1 MKSLNLRTLPLLI
14 ALALGATAQQP
25 AAQDQAASPAFDSA
39 RASVQQQL
47 EEAVNE
53 LNTFRQGVTDE
64 KLPLNRK
71 LSELEAELSRVREEF
86 NTTARRLDSSTL
98 ALANLSGDI
107 QKLNDQQRYLS
118 GLLTDYMRKF
128 EASVHIAE
136 LDRFQEPLTA
146 AQLAPD
152 NANLGPLDVFRA
164 QVGLVSASMGR
175 LEDAL
180 GGVRFEG
187 AAVDSTGVVRQGAFV
202 QVGPVVLFR
211 SADGQ
216 AVGTVEERLGSQE
229 PTIFPFT
236 DPLDVADAGSLVANL
251 RGRMPFDP
259 TMGNA
264 HKMEQTKET
273 LTEHILKGGPVM
285 WPILGLAAAAL
296 LVALY
301 KWLHLALQRTPSKA
315 KVAEVI
321 AAISHGDPAALRE
334 KVAAIKGPVGRM
346 LAVGVE
352 HMREPRELIEE
363 AMYETVLTT
372 KQRLNGLLPFV
383 AIAASS
389 APLLGLLGTVTGI
402 INTFKRIT
410 VFGSG
415 DVKSLSGGISEA
427 LITTEWG
434 LIVAIPALLI
444 HAFLSR
450 KARSIVGG
458 MEATAVSFVN
468 EIGRN
473 QIERTP
479 PHRPA
484 PERKPVPAKV

>member
-1 MKSLNLRTLPLLI
+1 MKIKMFRALPLL
-14 ALALGATAQQP
+14 AVLTLGAIAQQP
-25 AAQDQAASPAFDSA
+25 ETAGAQAPTTAFDSA
-39 RASVQQQL
+39 RASVEGQL
-47 EEAVNE
+47 EQAVNE
-53 LNTFRQGVTDE
+53 LNTFRQQVTDE

-71 LSELEAELSRVREEF
+71 LSELEAELTRVREEF
-86 NTTARRLDSSTL
+86 KTTARKLDSSSL
-98 ALANLSGDI
+98 ALSNLTGDI
-107 QKLNDQQRYLS
+107 QRLTDQQRYLS
-118 GLLTDYMRKF
+118 GLLADYIRKF
-128 EASVHIAE
+128 ESNLHIAE
-136 LDRFQEPLTA
+136 LDLYQEPLSA

-152 NANLGPLDVFRA
+152 NANLGPLEVFRA

-175 LEDAL
+175 LEQAL
-180 GGVRFEG
+180 GGVRYEG
-187 AAVDSTGVVRQGAFV
+187 SAVDATGVVRQGSFV
-202 QVGPVVLFR
+202 QIGPVVLFR

-229 PTIFPFT
+229 PTIFPFS
-236 DPLDVADAGSLVANL
+236 DPIDVADAGNLVATL

-264 HKMEQTKET
+264 HKMEQTEET
-273 LTEHILKGGPVM
+273 LVEHILKGGPVM

-301 KWLHLALQRTPSKA
+301 KWLHLAFQQAPSKA

-321 AAISHGDPAALRE
+321 AAVSQGETVLRE

-346 LAVGVE
+346 LSIGVE
-352 HMREPRELIEE
+352 HMREPRELVEE

-450 KARSIVGG
+450 KARGIVGG

-468 EIGRN
+468 ELSRT
-473 QIERTP
+473 QLERA
-479 PHRPA
+479 PA
-484 PERKPVPAKV
+484 HKPVPAKV